1 MNPEK
6 FKSELIAE
14 QNKHAGKC
22 IYHLSKSHPTSD
34 CYIKKECEKLLAAK
48 KTTASHSSVKSGSNQ
63 GQLRHITENRLKKSV
78 MRKLL
83 IVCLTCQVMILMR
96 SIYISLRMFPIII

>member
-63 GQLRHITENRLKKSV
+63 GQLRHITEE
-78 MRKLL
+78 
-83 IVCLTCQVMILMR
+83 QVEEECDEEVAD
-96 SIYISLRMFPIII
+96 SLPDLSSNDTNEVDLY